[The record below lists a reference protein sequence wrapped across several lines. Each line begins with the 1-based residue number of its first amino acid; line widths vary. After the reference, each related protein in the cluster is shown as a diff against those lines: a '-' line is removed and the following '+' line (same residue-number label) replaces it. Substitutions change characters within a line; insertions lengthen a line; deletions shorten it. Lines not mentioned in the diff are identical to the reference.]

1 MKTEGKKIIFIK
13 MDRDTSP
20 KELESI
26 ADLLSNMLNNNPEL
40 EEKYYF
46 IVSMFDALTK
56 EQLIE
61 EIEKVK

>member
-1 MKTEGKKIIFIK
+1 